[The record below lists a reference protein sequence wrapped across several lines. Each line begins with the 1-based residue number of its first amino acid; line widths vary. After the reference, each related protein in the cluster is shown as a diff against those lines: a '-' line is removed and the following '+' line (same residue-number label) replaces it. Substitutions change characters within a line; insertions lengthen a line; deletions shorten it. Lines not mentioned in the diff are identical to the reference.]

1 MHPRIYR
8 KATII
13 EVCNEHYV
21 PYMVKSDRV
30 VVPLQE
36 SSGSLLAGAS
46 LTRPFKMGEDD
57 AASGMR
63 LEDLRSSASA
73 ADAVNRLCSARAGRG
88 RGAQPACLSIPESAA
103 VAALEA
109 AACSLAQN
117 LKSVLAR
124 AQPSLPTQR
133 SWSSA
138 SDKVDPPQY
147 QQSVLS
153 MPPRPMFCP
162 DQIACHCSRD
172 SPSSAEAAGELG
184 AIK

>member
-1 MHPRIYR
+1 M
-8 KATII
+8 
-13 EVCNEHYV
+13 
-21 PYMVKSDRV
+21 PYKVKSDRV

-73 ADAVNRLCSARAGRG
+73 ADAVNRLCSARGGRG
-88 RGAQPACLSIPESAA
+88 RGAQPACPSIPESAA

-124 AQPSLPTQR
+124 AQPSLPSQR

-138 SDKVDPPQY
+138 SDKVGPLWDR
-147 QQSVLS
+147 QSIQNRALVWE
-153 MPPRPMFCP
+153 
-162 DQIACHCSRD
+162 ACLVQRAFECSRG
-172 SPSSAEAAGELG
+172 SPLFAEAAGDLG
-184 AIK
+184 AAS